1 MNVRQGTVADLA
13 TIIHHRRS
21 MFYDMGY
28 TDVAA
33 LDKMEATASPFL
45 KKAIEKGEYHAWLV
59 EIGGKV
65 VAGGGVLNIA
75 LPSTT
80 RDVESRRAMIL
91 NMYTEPEH
99 REKGL
104 ARLIME
110 AMILWCR
117 EQGYNSVSLHASDAG
132 RHLYESLG
140 FMPTNEM
147 RLRF

>member
-1 MNVRQGTVADLA
+1 MNIRQGTVDDLA

-28 TDVAA
+28 IDVAA
-33 LDKMEATASPFL
+33 LDRMTSTAGPFL
-45 KKAIEKGEYHAWLV
+45 KAALEDGTYHAWLV
-59 EIGGKV
+59 EIDGNV
-65 VAGGGVLNIA
+65 VAGGGVLNIG

-80 RDVESRRAMIL
+80 RDLQSRRAMIL

-99 REKGL
+99 RTKGL

-140 FMPTNEM
+140 FVPTNEM